1 MAPPLRNWTSRDV
14 ITTTLVVVA
23 VGLGFWLAYQAA
35 HVLAMLF
42 IALVLASAIR
52 SAVAGLQRLGF
63 SRTLAAMTAHLIVL
77 ALLVAAVLLVLPRL
91 VDQTVELLEVLPEH
105 YESLRLQLLAS
116 SSNLLQA
123 VGQVLPKEPW
133 HDLFDGSQARPSE
146 SVPALSEL
154 LFPGFTFLFSLLA
167 TFLLSFHWCIAGE
180 KTIDSLL
187 SLLPAGRRQTVADIF
202 TDIQHKLGAFVRGQL
217 ILCGAVGAMAYVAYL
232 LIGVPFP
239 VVLAVAAGVLEVV
252 PVIGPIVATVP
263 AVVVGMSEGWQMA
276 MWIIV
281 ANVVISHIESYILVP
296 GIMNRSVGVQPIV
309 SVAAIA
315 AMFALLGP
323 IGGVLAIPS
332 AAVVQTLL
340 KRLVFRHAP
349 HPDSSLHDDRGPAAV
364 LRYRGQELLHDLRA
378 QAIEQAVDNDADDGA
393 ILSDEIFLKSEL
405 VVDDVL
411 AYLREQSQET
421 PSSINHTCSE
431 TGTTH
436 PTPAQAARIA
446 LLVGTTL
453 SVLAALWAFRG
464 AVALFI
470 MAIVLSWT
478 MRPLQ
483 ARLPSRRLVRV
494 PAIFAMYLGLL
505 VVPIVAGYF
514 VVPRIA
520 ANMEQAVLQLAKQHQ
535 ELPRR
540 WAEGTTV
547 QQIAANRIA
556 QIAQVAQIDDSFADE
571 PAGYTVALFDWVA
584 GWGGSLF
591 GMGVSMLFALF
602 LAGYWSVGGDRFRR
616 LWLSLLSGW
625 RRRQA
630 QRVWED
636 VESEVGAYIRR
647 ELLLSLLAAMA
658 VGASLGVMGFPFA
671 TALALLTLA
680 AWFVPWLGVA
690 LVLLS
695 VWVAVGIN
703 YLAVTPIAALAQGII
718 GSAVVLAVHVL
729 LILVLRPRILQKIH
743 VHSLWILVMAVS
755 LVVLL
760 GWWGLVLAPPVA
772 AASQAAVRSFRH
784 TLSHDSEAPSGDLA
798 RARARLCELCVQVSQ
813 SGRADDAPIQT
824 AIQRVDALLTQTEVQ
839 LGHRS
844 GER

>member
-23 VGLGFWLAYQAA
+23 VGLGFWLAYQAVHA
-35 HVLAMLF
+35 LALLF

-63 SRTLAAMTAHLIVL
+63 SRTLAALTAHLIVL
-77 ALLVAAVLLVLPRL
+77 ALLVAVGLLVLPRL
-91 VDQTVELLEVLPEH
+91 VDQTVALLEVLPER

-116 SSNLLQA
+116 SSHSLQA
-123 VGQVLPKEPW
+123 VGQVLPKQPW
-133 HDLFDGSQARPSE
+133 HELLDGSQERPSE
-146 SVPALSEL
+146 FVPALSQL
-154 LFPGFTFLFSLLA
+154 VFPGLTFLFSLLA
-167 TFLLSFHWCIAGE
+167 TFLLSFHWCLAGE

-187 SLLPAGRRQTVADIF
+187 SLLPAGRRQAVADVF
-202 TDIQHKLGAFVRGQL
+202 GDIQHKLGAYVRGQV

-232 LIGVPFP
+232 SIGVPFP
-239 VVLAVAAGVLEVV
+239 VVLAVVAGVLEVV
-252 PVIGPIVATVP
+252 PVVGPIVATVP

-276 MWIIV
+276 LWVIV
-281 ANVVISHIESYILVP
+281 ANVVIAHIESYILVP
-296 GIMNRSVGVQPIV
+296 GIMNRSVGVHPIV
-309 SVAAIA
+309 SIAAIA

-378 QAIEQAVDNDADDGA
+378 LALEQPVGNEAGDGA
-393 ILSDEIFLKSEL
+393 ISSDEVFLKSEL

-411 AYLREQSQET
+411 AYIRTQSQET
-421 PSSINHTCSE
+421 PSSTNPTASE

-446 LLVGTTL
+446 ALVGTTL
-453 SVLAALWAFRG
+453 SLLAALWAFRS
-464 AVALFI
+464 AVALLI
-470 MAIVLSWT
+470 MAIVLSWA

-483 ARLPSRRLVRV
+483 ARLSSRRLVRV

-505 VVPIVAGYF
+505 VVPAVAGYF
-514 VVPRIA
+514 VVPLIA
-520 ANMEQAVLQLAKQHQ
+520 ANMEQAVLQLAKLHQ

-540 WAEGTTV
+540 WAEGNSL

-556 QIAQVAQIDDSFADE
+556 QIAQIGGTSADE
-571 PAGYTVALFDWVA
+571 PAGYAVALFDWAA
-584 GWGGSLF
+584 GWGGTLF
-591 GMGVSMLFALF
+591 GMGISMLFVLF

-630 QRVWED
+630 HCVWQE

-647 ELLLSLLAAMA
+647 ELLLSFLAAMA
-658 VGASLGVMGFPFA
+658 VGASLGAIGFPFT

-695 VWVAVGIN
+695 VWVAVGVN

-718 GSAVVLAVHVL
+718 GSVVVLAVHLL
-729 LILVLRPRILQKIH
+729 LIIVLRPRILQETH

-772 AASQAAVRSFRH
+772 AASQAAFRSFRH
-784 TLSHDSEAPSGDLA
+784 TLSHDSEVPSGHLA
-798 RARARLCELCVQVSQ
+798 GARVHLRELCVRVSQ
-813 SGRADDAPIQT
+813 SGRADDARIQT
-824 AIQRVDALLTQTEVQ
+824 AIQRVDALLTQAEVQ

-844 GER
+844 REQ